1 MTREEIL
8 IEAHELVTATR
19 AGEYGDAHQMHV
31 RIAAMWSALL
41 GYPVA
46 SWQVALMMAALKLA
60 RLAHAPQHRDSWV
73 DAAAYAAIGA
83 ELASASQEASR

>member
-8 IEAHELVTATR
+8 IEAHFLITSKR
-19 AGEYGDAHQMHV
+19 AGEYGDAHEMHA
-31 RIAAMWSALL
+31 RIATIWSAML
-41 GYPVA
+41 GYPVQP
-46 SWQVALMMAALKLA
+46 WQVALMMAALKLA

-83 ELASASQEASR
+83 ELASASHEPAR